1 MKRTLSDSQN
11 NTGFHGKFGKLR
23 RLSVNVGQGSELPTE
38 RLAELRLGQTQMVGI
53 GKNCQTVGKVGHV
66 LMKAAGNVLRIQN
79 RKAPKATA
87 WYIFN
92 SIVIIT
98 ISPFSC
104 SGPARSSHTP
114 LCPAPFLHTV

>member
-23 RLSVNVGQGSELPTE
+23 RLSVNGGQGSELPTE
-38 RLAELRLGQTQMVGI
+38 RLTQLCFRQVQVIRIGEDCQSVGEVDHI
-53 GKNCQTVGKVGHV
+53 
-66 LMKAAGNVLRIQN
+66 LMEAAGNVLRIQN

-92 SIVIIT
+92 SIVSIT